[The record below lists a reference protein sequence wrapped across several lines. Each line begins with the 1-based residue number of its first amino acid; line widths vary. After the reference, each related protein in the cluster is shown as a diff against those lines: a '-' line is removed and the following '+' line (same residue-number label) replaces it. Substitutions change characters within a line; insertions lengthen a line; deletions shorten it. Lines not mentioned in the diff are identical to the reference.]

1 MCRTTIWLKVKRIQ
15 YLLAEGANVRDLE
28 TLQLELDGMGVRING
43 KQIELVKRYEE
54 KGCSDGSKE
63 LEEY

>member
-28 TLQLELDGMGVRING
+28 TLQLELEGMGVRING
-43 KQIELVKRYEE
+43 KQIELVEINEK

-63 LEEY
+63 LAED